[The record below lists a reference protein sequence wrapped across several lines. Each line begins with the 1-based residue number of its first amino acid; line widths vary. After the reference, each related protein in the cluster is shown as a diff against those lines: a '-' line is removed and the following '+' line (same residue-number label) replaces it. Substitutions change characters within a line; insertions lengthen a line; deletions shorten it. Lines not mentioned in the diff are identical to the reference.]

1 MEKFIELEKVS
12 VASQGFTVL
21 DQVDLTIPLG
31 RTTFILGPS
40 GCGKSTLIKVIAGLI
55 SPDAGKVLVMGKDYN
70 DMNRI
75 EARIFRNS
83 ASFVFQDGALW
94 ANQTIHNNI
103 LMPLKHHYPNI
114 DPHEAESRIQDVLER
129 VGYSDSTQLRPSAL
143 STGEQ
148 KLVSFA
154 RSLTLDPQILFMD
167 EPTSFMDEQGERRL
181 NGILHDYALAG
192 KTMVAVA
199 NTYNLAFRIA
209 DYLCIMNRGR
219 VERMDT
225 VEACVQNWPPYLV
238 PLDRMHL
245 QTLEER
251 TSRGGRKQ

>member
-1 MEKFIELEKVS
+1 MEKFIELEQVT

-21 DQVDLTIPLG
+21 DKADLTVPLG

-40 GCGKSTLIKVIAGLI
+40 GCGKSSLIKVIAGLI
-55 SPDAGKVLVMGKDYN
+55 SPDSGRVLVMGKDYN
-70 DMNRI
+70 DMNSI

-103 LMPLKHHYPNI
+103 LIPLKHHYPDM
-114 DPHEAESRIQDVLER
+114 DPHEAESRIQDVLR
-129 VGYSDSTQLRPSAL
+129 KVGYQDSTQLRPSAL

-154 RSLTLDPQILFMD
+154 RSLTLNPQILFMD

-225 VEACVQNWPPYLV
+225 VEACVKDWPDYLV
-238 PLDRMHL
+238 PLDRSHL
-245 QTLEER
+245 QALEDR
-251 TSRGGRKQ
+251 LSRGGNRR